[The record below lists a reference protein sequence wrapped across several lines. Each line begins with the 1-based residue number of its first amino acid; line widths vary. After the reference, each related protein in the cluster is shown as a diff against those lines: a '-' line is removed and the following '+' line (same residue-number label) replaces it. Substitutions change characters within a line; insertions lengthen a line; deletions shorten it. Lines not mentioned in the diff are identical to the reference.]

1 MAEISILNGYDL
13 KDKKSRADIETL
25 KTTVEGKL
33 DKVTTIDETIGAPR
47 AYYVSGDGKT
57 QGVMRIDT
65 DYPDAIARFD
75 SEARL
80 RTGDPVV
87 TLHAA
92 NKGYVDS
99 LVDDIKDG
107 TIKVKAAEQADN
119 ANRADSASVAS
130 IAASYIVSGSYEN
143 PVTKI
148 IANKFSEVEQTIQ
161 NVANGVNRGYSFDSI
176 DRLIGDL
183 EGQTA
188 NTKYKIGDELYIK
201 SADKPDYW
209 VAEVKD
215 TKGSAVTSISD
226 GATVGYWV
234 LYKLGEKTD
243 LTLYQ
248 TKTDTGFATTAK
260 TVTGA
265 VNEVK
270 VAADYA
276 KEKAEAA
283 TEKFE
288 KMGYTVPSNGNSFGD
303 NFGGEPIYVKLD
315 NTLVRAAMC
324 DWGGNS
330 IYATYIKSVTA
341 SGQTVTVTKGDGTKS
356 TFTTQD
362 TTYAQATSTVL
373 GLVKIGY
380 ASSGKNYAVALDADG
395 KMYVNIPW
403 TDTVYTLPVATTTV
417 RGGVKV
423 GAVRSTAVTTNAASS
438 TDGRYYMVERDSAEK
453 LFVNIPWQNTTYG
466 LATQSTN
473 GLMSAA
479 DKTKL
484 DHIGISVT
492 GEEMTITLS

>member
-1 MAEISILNGYDL
+1 MAEISKLNGYDL
-13 KDKKSRADIETL
+13 KDKQSRADIA
-25 KTTVEGKL
+25 G
-33 DKVTTIDETIGAPR
+33 
-47 AYYVSGDGKT
+47 
-57 QGVMRIDT
+57 M
-65 DYPDAIARFD
+65 
-75 SEARL
+75 
-80 RTGDPVV
+80 
-87 TLHAA
+87 
-92 NKGYVDS
+92 
-99 LVDDIKDG
+99 KDG

-176 DRLIGDL
+176 DKLIGDL
-183 EGQTA
+183 EGQGGPA
-188 NTKYKIGDELYIK
+188 KYKIGDELYIK

-209 VAEVKD
+209 VAEVKTAPGD
-215 TKGSAVTSISD
+215 PVTGTIKD
-226 GATVGYWV
+226 GDTVGYWV

-243 LTLYQ
+243 LTMYI
-248 TKTDTGFATTAK
+248 TITDTDLNK
-260 TVTGA
+260 TGKQGKGA

-270 VAADYA
+270 TKTDDAYSTASTA
-276 KEKAEAA
+276 S
-283 TEKFE
+283 TRIM
-288 KMGYTVPSNGNSFGD
+288 KMGYREIS
-303 NFGGEPIYVKLD
+303 PIAFNPTGASVNLSEAFV
-315 NTLVRAAMC
+315 LAAGK
-324 DWGGNS
+324 DGRGGN
-330 IYATYIKSVTA
+330 IAETYIKALSV
-341 SGQTVTVTKGDGTKS
+341 SGRTITYTKGDET
-356 TFTTQD
+356 TDTITTQD
-362 TTYAQATSTVL
+362 TTYAKATSTVL

-380 ASSGKNYAVALDADG
+380 ASSGKNYAVALDSDG

-466 LATQSTN
+466 LATQSAN

>member
-13 KDKKSRADIETL
+13 KDKKSRADIA
-25 KTTVEGKL
+25 G
-33 DKVTTIDETIGAPR
+33 
-47 AYYVSGDGKT
+47 
-57 QGVMRIDT
+57 
-65 DYPDAIARFD
+65 
-75 SEARL
+75 
-80 RTGDPVV
+80 
-87 TLHAA
+87 
-92 NKGYVDS
+92 
-99 LVDDIKDG
+99 IKDG
-107 TIKVKAAEQADN
+107 TIKVSKAALADRAINSDFARN
-119 ANRADSASVAS
+119 ANLAEYYESSTGNPAD
-130 IAASYIVSGSYEN
+130 
-143 PVTKI
+143 PVIEEKRI
-148 IANKFSEVEQTIQ
+148 SDKFNEVDQTIQ

-176 DRLIGDL
+176 DKLIGDL

-201 SADKPDYW
+201 STDKPDYW

-248 TKTDTGFATTAK
+248 TKTDTAFNTTAK

-270 VAADYA
+270 GKADSAYSTA
-276 KEKAEAA
+276 NTA
-283 TEKFE
+283 TTRIT
-288 KMGYTVPSNGNSFGD
+288 KMGYNEIPSNIFSPTGATVNLS
-303 NFGGEPIYVKLD
+303 EAY
-315 NTLVRAAMC
+315 VRAAGL
-324 DWGGNS
+324 DGLGNVIS
-330 IYATYIKSVTA
+330 ETYIKSITV
-341 SGQTVTVTKGDGTKS
+341 SGRTITYTKGDGTTD

-380 ASSGKNYAVALDADG
+380 ASSGRNYAVALDADG
-395 KMYVNIPW
+395 KMYVNVPW

-466 LATQSTN
+466 LATQSAN

-484 DHIGISVT
+484 DHIGISVV

>member
-1 MAEISILNGYDL
+1 MAEISKLNGYDL
-13 KDKKSRADIETL
+13 KDKQSRADIETL

-92 NKGYVDS
+92 NKGYVDG

-201 SADKPDYW
+201 STDKPDYW

-248 TKTDTGFATTAK
+248 TKTDTGLNTTAK
-260 TVTGA
+260 TVVSA

-270 VAADYA
+270 RTADDA
-276 KEKAEAA
+276 KEVAYEVS
-283 TEKFE
+283 EKFLGLILNDNPDGTCDLNITAE
-288 KMGYTVPSNGNSFGD
+288 KARGDENGSNIRS
-303 NFGGEPIYVKLD
+303 
-315 NTLVRAAMC
+315 
-324 DWGGNS
+324 
-330 IYATYIKSVTA
+330 TYIKSVTV
-341 SGQTVTVTKGDGTKS
+341 SGRTVTVTKGDGT
-356 TFTTQD
+356 TTTLTTQD
-362 TTYAQATSTVL
+362 TTYAKATSTVL

-466 LATQSTN
+466 LATQSAQ
-473 GLMSAA
+473 GLMSAQ

>member
-1 MAEISILNGYDL
+1 MAEISKLNGYDL
-13 KDKKSRADIETL
+13 KDKQSRADIA
-25 KTTVEGKL
+25 G
-33 DKVTTIDETIGAPR
+33 
-47 AYYVSGDGKT
+47 
-57 QGVMRIDT
+57 M
-65 DYPDAIARFD
+65 
-75 SEARL
+75 
-80 RTGDPVV
+80 
-87 TLHAA
+87 
-92 NKGYVDS
+92 
-99 LVDDIKDG
+99 KDG
-107 TIKVKAAEQADN
+107 TIRVSKAASAENAIFASTAGSAQQAYYYKKVQGDGT
-119 ANRADSASVAS
+119 DKT
-130 IAASYIVSGSYEN
+130 IE
-143 PVTKI
+143 T
-148 IANKFSEVEQTIQ
+148 KFSEVEQTIQ

-201 SADKPDYW
+201 STDKPDYW

-248 TKTDTGFATTAK
+248 TKTDTGLNTTAK
-260 TVTGA
+260 TVVSA

-270 VAADYA
+270 RTADDA
-276 KEKAEAA
+276 KEVAYEVSGKFLGLILNDNPDGTCDLNVTAEKARGDEN
-283 TEKFE
+283 
-288 KMGYTVPSNGNSFGD
+288 GSNIRS
-303 NFGGEPIYVKLD
+303 
-315 NTLVRAAMC
+315 
-324 DWGGNS
+324 
-330 IYATYIKSVTA
+330 TYIKSVTV
-341 SGQTVTVTKGDGTKS
+341 SGRTVTVTKGNGT
-356 TFTTQD
+356 TTTLTTQD

-423 GAVRSTAVTTNAASS
+423 GAVRSAAVTTNAASS

-466 LATQSTN
+466 LVTQSTN

>member
-1 MAEISILNGYDL
+1 MAEISKLNGYDL
-13 KDKKSRADIETL
+13 KDKQSRADIA
-25 KTTVEGKL
+25 G
-33 DKVTTIDETIGAPR
+33 
-47 AYYVSGDGKT
+47 
-57 QGVMRIDT
+57 M
-65 DYPDAIARFD
+65 
-75 SEARL
+75 
-80 RTGDPVV
+80 
-87 TLHAA
+87 
-92 NKGYVDS
+92 
-99 LVDDIKDG
+99 KDG
-107 TIKVKAAEQADN
+107 TIKVARAEV
-119 ANRADSASVAS
+119 ANIASN
-130 IAASYIVSGSYEN
+130 YIVRTGDRFESISG
-143 PVTKI
+143 
-148 IANKFSEVEQTIQ
+148 KFSEVEQTIQ

-176 DRLIGDL
+176 DKLIGDL

-188 NTKYKIGDELYIK
+188 NTKYKIGDELYVK

-265 VNEVK
+265 VNEVWST
-270 VAADYA
+270 ADYA

-288 KMGYTVPSNGNSFGD
+288 KMGCTVAPDGKDYGNFEGM
-303 NFGGEPIYVKLD
+303 PVYVDLN

-324 DWGGNS
+324 DWGGNN
-330 IYATYIKSVTA
+330 IYTTYIKALSV
-341 SGQTVTVTKGDGTKS
+341 SGRTITYTKGSGT
-356 TFTTQD
+356 TGTITTQD

-380 ASSGKNYAVALDADG
+380 ASSGKNYAVALDSDG

-423 GAVRSTAVTTNAASS
+423 GAVRSAAVTTNAASS

-466 LATQSTN
+466 LATQSAN
-473 GLMSAA
+473 GLMSTA
-479 DKTKL
+479 DKMKL
-484 DHIGISVT
+484 DHIRISVT

>member
-1 MAEISILNGYDL
+1 MAEISKLNGYDL
-13 KDKKSRADIETL
+13 KDKQSRADIA
-25 KTTVEGKL
+25 G
-33 DKVTTIDETIGAPR
+33 
-47 AYYVSGDGKT
+47 
-57 QGVMRIDT
+57 M
-65 DYPDAIARFD
+65 
-75 SEARL
+75 
-80 RTGDPVV
+80 
-87 TLHAA
+87 
-92 NKGYVDS
+92 
-99 LVDDIKDG
+99 KDG
-107 TIKVKAAEQADN
+107 TIKVARAEV
-119 ANRADSASVAS
+119 ANIASN
-130 IAASYIVSGSYEN
+130 YIVRTGDRFESISG
-143 PVTKI
+143 
-148 IANKFSEVEQTIQ
+148 KFSEVEQTIQ

-176 DRLIGDL
+176 DKLIGDL
-183 EGQTA
+183 EGQGGPA
-188 NTKYKIGDELYIK
+188 KYKIGDELYIK

-209 VAEVKD
+209 VAEVKTAPGD
-215 TKGSAVTSISD
+215 PVTGTIKD
-226 GATVGYWV
+226 GDTVGYWV

-248 TKTDTGFATTAK
+248 TKTDTAFNTTAK

-270 VAADYA
+270 TKTDDAYSTASTA
-276 KEKAEAA
+276 S
-283 TEKFE
+283 TRIM
-288 KMGYTVPSNGNSFGD
+288 KMGYREISPTAFNPTGASVNLSEAF
-303 NFGGEPIYVKLD
+303 VL
-315 NTLVRAAMC
+315 AAGK
-324 DWGGNS
+324 DGLGGN
-330 IYATYIKSVTA
+330 IAETYIKALSV
-341 SGQTVTVTKGDGTKS
+341 SGRTITYTKGDET
-356 TFTTQD
+356 TDTITTQD

-380 ASSGKNYAVALDADG
+380 ATSGKNYAVALDSDG

-423 GAVRSTAVTTNAASS
+423 GAVRSAAVTTNAASS

-466 LATQSTN
+466 LATQSAN

>member
-1 MAEISILNGYDL
+1 MAEISKLNGYDL
-13 KDKKSRADIETL
+13 KDKQSRADIA
-25 KTTVEGKL
+25 G
-33 DKVTTIDETIGAPR
+33 
-47 AYYVSGDGKT
+47 
-57 QGVMRIDT
+57 
-65 DYPDAIARFD
+65 
-75 SEARL
+75 
-80 RTGDPVV
+80 
-87 TLHAA
+87 
-92 NKGYVDS
+92 
-99 LVDDIKDG
+99 IKDG
-107 TIKVKAAEQADN
+107 TIKVSKAALADRAINSDFARN
-119 ANRADSASVAS
+119 ANLAEYYESSTGNPAD
-130 IAASYIVSGSYEN
+130 
-143 PVTKI
+143 PVIEEKRI
-148 IANKFSEVEQTIQ
+148 SDKFNEVDQTIQ

-176 DRLIGDL
+176 DKLIGDL

-201 SADKPDYW
+201 STDKPDYW

-288 KMGYTVPSNGNSFGD
+288 KMGCTVPSNGNSFGD

-330 IYATYIKSVTA
+330 IYATYIKSITV
-341 SGQTVTVTKGDGTKS
+341 SGRTITYTKGDGTTD

-423 GAVRSTAVTTNAASS
+423 GAVRSAAVTTNAASS

-466 LATQSTN
+466 LATQTAQ

-484 DHIGISVT
+484 DHIGISVV

>member
-13 KDKKSRADIETL
+13 KDKKSRADIA
-25 KTTVEGKL
+25 G
-33 DKVTTIDETIGAPR
+33 
-47 AYYVSGDGKT
+47 
-57 QGVMRIDT
+57 
-65 DYPDAIARFD
+65 
-75 SEARL
+75 
-80 RTGDPVV
+80 
-87 TLHAA
+87 
-92 NKGYVDS
+92 
-99 LVDDIKDG
+99 IKDG
-107 TIKVKAAEQADN
+107 TIKVSKAALADRAINSDFARN
-119 ANRADSASVAS
+119 ANLAEYYESSTGNPAD
-130 IAASYIVSGSYEN
+130 
-143 PVTKI
+143 PVIEEKRI
-148 IANKFSEVEQTIQ
+148 SDKFNEVDQTIQ

-201 SADKPDYW
+201 STDKPDYW

-330 IYATYIKSVTA
+330 IYATYIKSITV
-341 SGQTVTVTKGDGTKS
+341 SGRTITYTKGDGTTD

-380 ASSGKNYAVALDADG
+380 ASSGRNYAVALDADG
-395 KMYVNIPW
+395 KMYVNVPW

-423 GAVRSTAVTTNAASS
+423 GAVRSAAVTTNAASS

>member
-1 MAEISILNGYDL
+1 MAEISKLNGYDL
-13 KDKKSRADIETL
+13 KDKQSRADIETL

-33 DKVTTIDETIGAPR
+33 DKVTTADSDPTCPR
-47 AYYVSGDGKT
+47 AYYVSRDGKT
-57 QGVMRIDT
+57 QGVMKIDSAG
-65 DYPDAIARFD
+65 YPDAIAQYD
-75 SEARL
+75 NGGRL
-80 RTGDPVV
+80 TTGEPV
-87 TLHAA
+87 TNLNAA
-92 NKGYVDS
+92 NKGYVDG

-107 TIKVKAAEQADN
+107 TIKVGKAEY
-119 ANRADSASVAS
+119 ADSANSSQTATNAMRANWYDVGGANS
-130 IAASYIVSGSYEN
+130 PKTIGS
-143 PVTKI
+143 
-148 IANKFSEVEQTIQ
+148 KFSEVEQTIQ
-161 NVANGVNRGYSFDSI
+161 NVANGVNRGYSFNSI
-176 DRLIGDL
+176 DALIGDL

-201 SADKPDYW
+201 STDKPDYW

-395 KMYVNIPW
+395 KMYVNVPW

>member
-1 MAEISILNGYDL
+1 MAEISKLNGYDL
-13 KDKKSRADIETL
+13 KDKQSRADIA
-25 KTTVEGKL
+25 G
-33 DKVTTIDETIGAPR
+33 
-47 AYYVSGDGKT
+47 
-57 QGVMRIDT
+57 
-65 DYPDAIARFD
+65 
-75 SEARL
+75 
-80 RTGDPVV
+80 
-87 TLHAA
+87 
-92 NKGYVDS
+92 
-99 LVDDIKDG
+99 IKDG
-107 TIKVKAAEQADN
+107 TIKVSKAALADRAINSDFARN
-119 ANRADSASVAS
+119 ANLAEYYESSTGNPAD
-130 IAASYIVSGSYEN
+130 
-143 PVTKI
+143 PVIEEKRI
-148 IANKFSEVEQTIQ
+148 SDKFNEVDQTIQ

-201 SADKPDYW
+201 STDKPDYW

-248 TKTDTGFATTAK
+248 TKTDTGFVTTAK

-270 VAADYA
+270 TKTDDAYSTASTA
-276 KEKAEAA
+276 S
-283 TEKFE
+283 TRIM
-288 KMGYTVPSNGNSFGD
+288 KMGYSEISPTAFSPTGASVNLSEAFA
-303 NFGGEPIYVKLD
+303 L
-315 NTLVRAAMC
+315 AAEK
-324 DWGGNS
+324 DGRGGN
-330 IYATYIKSVTA
+330 IAETYIKSLSV
-341 SGQTVTVTKGDGTKS
+341 SGRTITYTKGDET
-356 TFTTQD
+356 TDTITTQD
-362 TTYAQATSTVL
+362 TTYAKATSTVL

-466 LATQSTN
+466 LATQSAN